1 MPDTLS
7 TRIKDTIRRIPV
19 GRVATYGQIA
29 TLAGNHRAARQVVR
43 ILHSSSAKDDLP
55 WHRVINS
62 KGTISLPTGS
72 GYEIQR
78 RLLEAEGVA
87 FDSKDRVDFERFLWK
102 PQAV

>member
-1 MPDTLS
+1 M
-7 TRIKDTIRRIPV
+7 